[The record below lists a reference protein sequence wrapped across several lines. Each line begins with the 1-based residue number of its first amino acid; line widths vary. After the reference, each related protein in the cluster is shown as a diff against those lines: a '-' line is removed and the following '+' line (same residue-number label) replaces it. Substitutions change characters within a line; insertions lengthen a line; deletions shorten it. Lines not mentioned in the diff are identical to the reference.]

1 MSRTVLVLNGPN
13 LNMLGTREP
22 ATYGHETLA
31 DISSLCRQTADE
43 LDLTLEF
50 RQTNNE
56 GELIDWIHQARARC
70 AAIVIN
76 PAAWTHTSVAIRDA
90 LVASELPVIEVHIS
104 NVHAREKFR
113 HHSFVSAIA
122 VAVLCGFGV
131 QGYRMALQHVSHLLN
146 GKG

>member
-22 ATYGHETLA
+22 TTYGHDTLA
-31 DISSLCRQTADE
+31 DISNLCRQTADE
-43 LDLTLEF
+43 LELTLEF
-50 RQTNNE
+50 RQTNHE
-56 GELIDWIHQARARC
+56 GELIDWIHQARTRC

-104 NVHAREKFR
+104 NVHAREAFR

-131 QGYRMALQHVSHLLN
+131 QGYRMALQHVSYLLN